1 MSHTKQRAYSTSQL
15 LYLTLSAII
24 ILSAGLNYV
33 FNWGLFNIAI
43 DTFSVLSIFASSL
56 ILWLFV
62 GIDWPSIMC
71 IILLGLLPGL
81 TYPEVFQLS
90 FGNTTF
96 VFLLF
101 TFIVTHA
108 LEQTNYL
115 KRISGWALN
124 NAWAQQSPIRFI
136 FAFFGV
142 MLFIA
147 SFVSPT
153 ILFMIAFPLY
163 EEIVQQFGFE
173 RGNRNASII
182 LISLYATIAIGTAM
196 TPINHVFAITAM
208 GLYEAAYGMAISNS
222 QYMSFAIPAGLAIFV
237 LLLISMRWVWR
248 LDLSG
253 LQVKNVKSLDNLPR
267 ASSREK
273 WVLAVFMGVVALWI
287 LPEFLGAL
295 LPAFAN
301 FMKSVGIAFPPMLGA
316 LALSVIAVEGKPL
329 IKLQEAIIK
338 GVYWPS
344 LLIVAA
350 TLSLGSV
357 LSNPYYG
364 VTELIQTSLTP
375 LLIQLSPIMMVLVF
389 VIWAGLQTNFSSN
402 LVTTSVVTTIV
413 ITIASAQ
420 GDNISLNVAVLASL
434 IGFMTSLA
442 FMTPPAMPY
451 VAISIGSGWTSA
463 KDAFLYGLYIL
474 TLSVIAATFI
484 GYPLGARL
492 LSNFM

>member
-1 MSHTKQRAYSTSQL
+1 MSQLKERAYSPAQL
-15 LYLTLSAII
+15 GVLLLSLIT
-24 ILSAGLNYV
+24 ILSAGLNHLLS
-33 FNWGLFNIAI
+33 WGLLNIP
-43 DTFSVLSIFASSL
+43 TETYSVLAIFVSSL
-56 ILWLFV
+56 LLWLFV
-62 GIDWPSIMC
+62 GIDWPSVMC
-71 IILLGLLPGL
+71 IILLGLLPGM
-81 TYPEVFQLS
+81 TYSQVFQLS

-124 NAWAQQSPIRFI
+124 SDWAQQSPIRFI
-136 FAFFGV
+136 FAFFVV

-147 SFVSPT
+147 CFVSPT

-173 RGNRNASII
+173 KGNRNASII
-182 LISLYATIAIGTAM
+182 LIALYSTIAIGTAM

-208 GLYEAAYGMAISNS
+208 GLYETAYGLAITNS
-222 QYMSFAIPAGLAIFV
+222 QYMSFAVPAGLVIFI
-237 LLLISMRWVWR
+237 LMLASIRWVWR

-253 LQVKNVKSLDNLPR
+253 LKVSNVKSLDNLPP
-267 ASSREK
+267 ASRKEK
-273 WVLAVFMGVVALWI
+273 WVLAVFIGVVAMWI
-287 LPEFLGAL
+287 LPELLGVL
-295 LPAFAN
+295 LPEFGA
-301 FMKSVGIAFPPMLGA
+301 FMKTAGIAFPPMLGA

-329 IKLQEAIIK
+329 IKLQDAIIK

-357 LSNPYYG
+357 ISNPDYG
-364 VTELIQTSLTP
+364 VTQLIESSLTP
-375 LLIQLSPIMMVLVF
+375 VLIQLSPILMVLVF
-389 VIWAGLQTNFSSN
+389 VTWAGIQTNFSSN
-402 LVTTSVVTTIV
+402 LVTASVVTTIL

-420 GDNISLNVAVLASL
+420 ADTISLNVAVVACL
-434 IGFMTSLA
+434 IGFMASLA
-442 FMTPPAMPY
+442 YMTPPSMPY

-463 KDAFLYGLYIL
+463 RHAFTYGFYVLIL
-474 TLSVIAATFI
+474 SILAATFV
-484 GYPLGARL
+484 GYPLGASL
-492 LSNFM
+492 LNNLV

>member
-1 MSHTKQRAYSTSQL
+1 MSQSNLKAYSSGQIT
-15 LYLTLSAII
+15 YLILSGII
-24 ILSAGLNYV
+24 ILSAGLNYA
-33 FNWGLFNIAI
+33 FNWGFFNIAI
-43 DTFSVLSIFASSL
+43 DTYSVLAIFASSL

-81 TYPEVFQLS
+81 TFPEVFQLS

-115 KRISGWALN
+115 KRVSGWALN
-124 NAWAQQSPIRFI
+124 NTWAQLSPLRFI
-136 FAFFGV
+136 FAFLGV

-173 RGNRNASII
+173 KGNRNASII
-182 LISLYATIAIGTAM
+182 LIALYATLAIGTAM

-208 GLYEAAYGMAISNS
+208 GLYEASYGVAISNS

-237 LLLISMRWVWR
+237 LLLVSMRAVWR

-253 LQVKNVKSLDNLPR
+253 LQVKNVKSLDNLPK
-267 ASSREK
+267 ASRREK
-273 WVLAVFMGVVALWI
+273 WVLAVFIGVVALWI
-287 LPEFLGAL
+287 LPEFLGVI
-295 LPAFAN
+295 LPAFGN
-301 FMKSVGIAFPPMLGA
+301 FMKNAGIAFPPMIGA

-329 IKLQEAIIK
+329 IKLQDAIIK

-364 VTELIQTSLTP
+364 VTELIQTTLTP
-375 LLIQLSPIMMVLVF
+375 FLIQLSPIMMVLVF

-420 GDNISLNVAVLASL
+420 GDNLSLNVAVLASL
-434 IGFMTSLA
+434 IGFMASLA
-442 FMTPPAMPY
+442 FMTPPSMPY
-451 VAISIGSGWTSA
+451 VAISIGSGWISA
-463 KDAFLYGLYIL
+463 KDAFLYGFYIL
-474 TLSVIAATFI
+474 ILSILAATFI
-484 GYPLGARL
+484 GYPLGASL